1 MDYIEEFELV
11 TGPLCGIDGDI
22 IKGMFLNGLKEELRA
37 ELKVFELETLFELRE
52 CVLLLEER
60 NMMWKRSGVS
70 RESEGVAI
78 LEEILSLRV

>member
-37 ELKVFELETLFELRE
+37 KLMVFELETLFELKE
-52 CVLLLEER
+52 HVLLLAER
-60 NMMWKRSGVS
+60 NSTWRKSEVSG
-70 RESEGVAI
+70 GVAI
-78 LEEILSLRV
+78 TEGVLSLGV